1 MKNRL
6 FSILILLLISLLFMN
21 CGLPPGSMEDP
32 LDDPQQEPKQASL
45 HDEAKGNTKKDDIN
59 DIVYSPDGTKLAV
72 AAGNGIWLYD
82 AQTGQELAQC
92 AGHIYTVHNIAFR
105 PDGKTIA
112 SVGLGP
118 DQTIRI
124 WDVQTGKNLRTF
136 KYKAWS
142 VAFSPDGKTI
152 VCSRGSDDHDLYLL
166 DADTGKLIRTF
177 SGHPDY
183 LGQIDFI
190 ISLAFSPDGKT
201 IAGTGGSTTVS
212 LWDADTGKLLRT
224 LTVETHPTL
233 GARNFVTFSPDGRMI
248 ASKIGPRI
256 IGLWEANTGKI
267 LQSTSIATP
276 TSRRSFAFSPD
287 GKMIACHSKIVLD
300 IGLWNVN
307 TGKLLR
313 TLTGYRENNP
323 LRRDRFGRYIWS
335 DDAPISFLAFN
346 PDGKTIAT
354 AGDYSVHL
362 WDVNT
367 GYLRKIIQ
375 F

>member
-1 MKNRL
+1 MKNKL
-6 FSILILLLISLLFMN
+6 FSILIALLITLPYMN

-32 LDDPQQEPKQASL
+32 LDDPQQEPKQTSL

-136 KYKAWS
+136 KQQAWD

-152 VCSRGSDDHDLYLL
+152 VCGDASHKVYLL
-166 DADTGKLIRTF
+166 DADTGKLLRTF
-177 SGHPDY
+177 IGHTGYDY
-183 LGQIDFI
+183 HVQNV
-190 ISLAFSPDGKT
+190 AFSPDGKT
-201 IAGTGGSTTVS
+201 IAGMGSHSGTVI

-287 GKMIACHSKIVLD
+287 GKMITCHSKIVLD

-346 PDGKTIAT
+346 PDGKTSAT

-362 WDVNT
+362 WDVNS